1 MRSRLVERD
10 AARRTHQVT
19 AVKTHV
25 VRIVVVD
32 HHRSLALPHGLLQAL
47 EHPRPDIGLH
57 DQAIDDKLDMV
68 NLIAVE
74 PLAGMNFLNLAVH
87 AGIQITFLGQT
98 LEQLPIVSLAAAH
111 QRSQKR
117 DLFSGKVAKDQ
128 IDDLFVGM
136 MYHHLAR
143 YGRIG
148 FRSTGEKQAQKV
160 VDLRNVERGFLFVV
174 FCSIEMTG
182 LSPVILSTSGRSI
195 VPTNWRA

>member
-57 DQAIDDKLDMV
+57 DQAVDDQLDMV

-74 PLAGMNFLNLAVH
+74 PLAGVIFAYL
-87 AGIQITFLGQT
+87 
-98 LEQLPIVSLAAAH
+98 
-111 QRSQKR
+111 
-117 DLFSGKVAKDQ
+117 DLFHVT
-128 IDDLFVGM
+128 
-136 MYHHLAR
+136 HHLHATIIADFQ
-143 YGRIG
+143 RI
-148 FRSTGEKQAQKV
+148 V
-160 VDLRNVERGFLFVV
+160 N
-174 FCSIEMTG
+174 
-182 LSPVILSTSGRSI
+182 
-195 VPTNWRA
+195 TNSC